1 MQPCAKETLIR
12 LNIRKSTNSNLT
24 WSNPQVH
31 IQSHT
36 HTHSYKHMQ
45 ARTHIQLHTH
55 ARTHPRKLTHTH
67 TTPHTLTRKFYGLYF
82 FKVLHALVMF
92 QMKIEEEW
100 FDSAKV
106 KTEWIEKNA
115 VGLFLFFFGWSWNI
129 SAENAVDHDMTI
141 NFGRKQIHFLFFPK
155 ELGKFFLPNSI
166 WMDCLRWSPLDLQPI
181 GAKFTL
187 TICLI

>member
-55 ARTHPRKLTHTH
+55 ASTHPRKHTLTHTH
-67 TTPHTLTRKFYGLYF
+67 THHTHLLANFMDYISLN
-82 FKVLHALVMF
+82 ALAVF
-92 QMKIEEEW
+92 QMKIEEER

-129 SAENAVDHDMTI
+129 SAEIAVDHDMTI
-141 NFGRKQIHFLFFPK
+141 NFGRKQIHFVFFP
-155 ELGKFFLPNSI
+155 
-166 WMDCLRWSPLDLQPI
+166 
-181 GAKFTL
+181 
-187 TICLI
+187 